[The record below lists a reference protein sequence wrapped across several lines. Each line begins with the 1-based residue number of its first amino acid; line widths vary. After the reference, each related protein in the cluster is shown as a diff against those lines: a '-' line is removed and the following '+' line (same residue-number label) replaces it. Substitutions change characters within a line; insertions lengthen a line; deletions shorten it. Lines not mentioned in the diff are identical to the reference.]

1 LYNGKSEWTAAT
13 DVSELIAEV
22 AGGLSQYQPK
32 LQYLL
37 LAERD
42 YSDAELGKLRNLVA
56 ALFRLENSHNPELLL
71 EVLTKLLDWLGSES
85 QDSLRRAFTVWFSR
99 VLFPSRYEAESLP
112 VMENLYEVKTML
124 AERME
129 EWKENY
135 RQEGRQ
141 EGRQAGAVQL
151 LMRMLEMKFGNLPA
165 DIKAKLDQADE
176 EQIILWSE
184 RILTAETLAEMF
196 GH

>member
-1 LYNGKSEWTAAT
+1 MMLF
-13 DVSELIAEV
+13 
-22 AGGLSQYQPK
+22 GG
-32 LQYLL
+32 
-37 LAERD
+37 
-42 YSDAELGKLRNLVA
+42 
-56 ALFRLENSHNPELLL
+56 
-71 EVLTKLLDWLGSES
+71 LLDWIGSES

-99 VLFPSRYEAESLP
+99 VLFPSRFESEDLP

-141 EGRQAGAVQL
+141 EGWQEGALHLLIRQ
-151 LMRMLEMKFGNLPA
+151 LEMKFGKLPA
-165 DIKAKLDQADE
+165 DIEAKLKQADE
-176 EQIILWSE
+176 EQIFLWSE
-184 RILTAETLAEMF
+184 RILTAKTLAEMF

>member
-1 LYNGKSEWTAAT
+1 MVW
-13 DVSELIAEV
+13 
-22 AGGLSQYQPK
+22 
-32 LQYLL
+32 
-37 LAERD
+37 
-42 YSDAELGKLRNLVA
+42 

-71 EVLTKLLDWLGSES
+71 EVLTKLLAWLGSES

-99 VLFPSRYEAESLP
+99 ILFPSRFEAENLP

-141 EGRQAGAVQL
+141 AGAAQL
-151 LMRMLEMKFGNLPA
+151 LMCMLEMKFGKLSV
-165 DIKAKLDQADE
+165 DIKAKLNQADE
-176 EQIILWSE
+176 GQIFLWSE
-184 RILTAETLAEMF
+184 RILTAETLGEMF